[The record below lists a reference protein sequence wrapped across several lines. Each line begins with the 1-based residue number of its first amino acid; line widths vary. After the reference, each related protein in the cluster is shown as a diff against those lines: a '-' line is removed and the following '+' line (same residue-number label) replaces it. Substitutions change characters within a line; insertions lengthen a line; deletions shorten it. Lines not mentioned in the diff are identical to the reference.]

1 MPSDPN
7 SQEGESQSS
16 SQSVMEAIWKKAKA
30 KRHSILTWALA
41 ALVALLLLSAVFDVR
56 VKPGGES
63 EAGNP
68 NFPAGGPAEFMYL
81 DSGRV
86 AAYLAQVNGGSFN
99 AETVRRKLSETLSG
113 KLALEGV
120 VGAAG
125 KESSESSVEREVR
138 PTDASNFFALHAG
151 LEVEDDLQPIR
162 LGHFKDDVADL
173 DEGQFVSFKTTALLS
188 PLYLDPYLAVRQ
200 FHTLMSMFPRS
211 TERRAAAKAF
221 LREIGK
227 NPRVVFALQ
236 PTDPSDPSGERK
248 PFTYV
253 LPLSA
258 SELTRERSLLKYG
271 GGQFTVV
278 GKIVRIFPEKRNDHR
293 PAYIDS
299 PTRETWEEPLRRAP
313 GELICRTE
321 PRCIKEVREVQ
332 AEGTARK
339 RAIREARTRVLA
351 ALTEQTMIERD
362 GAVILPVAIYK

>member
-1 MPSDPN
+1 MSSDPT
-7 SQEGESQSS
+7 SQEGQSESS
-16 SQSVMEAIWKKAKA
+16 SQSVVGAIWRKARPRRRKIA
-30 KRHSILTWALA
+30 TW
-41 ALVALLLLSAVFDVR
+41 ALVALIVLFLLSAVFDVR
-56 VKPGGES
+56 VKLAGGS

-99 AETVRRKLSETLSG
+99 VETVKRKLSDTLSG

-120 VGAAG
+120 VGASG

-151 LEVEDDLQPIR
+151 LEVENDLQPIR
-162 LGHFKDDVADL
+162 LGYFKNDVADL
-173 DEGQFVSFKTTALLS
+173 NEGQFVSFKTTALLS
-188 PLYLDPYLAVRQ
+188 PLYLNPYLAVRQ

-211 TERRAAAKAF
+211 TARRAAAKAF
-221 LREIGK
+221 LHEIGK

-278 GKIVRIFPEKRNDHR
+278 GKIVRIFPEKRSDHL

-321 PRCIKEVREVQ
+321 PRCIKEVREQQ